1 MVPERLQLFESNP
14 IIAAVKDEGQLER
27 ALASDCGILFFLFGS
42 ICTIRP
48 LVERAKAAGKLVFVH
63 LDLTQGLS
71 SKDVA
76 ADFVKEYTGAD
87 GVISTRPFLLRR
99 AKTLGL
105 ITVLR
110 IFLVDSLSLANLDKQ
125 VESCDPDLVE
135 IMPGVMPKVVRRV
148 CAQTPVPVISGG
160 MVSDREDAI
169 TALSAGAICVSTS
182 CEALWQEL

>member
-1 MVPERLQLFESNP
+1 MTPEHIQLFESNP
-14 IIAAVKDEGQLER
+14 IIAAVKDEEQLER
-27 ALASDCGILFFLFGS
+27 AAASDCGILFFLFGN
-42 ICTIRP
+42 ICTIP
-48 LVERAKAAGKLVFVH
+48 SLVERAKAAGKLAFVH

-71 SKDVA
+71 GKDVA
-76 ADFVKEYTGAD
+76 ADFVREYTKAD

-99 AKTLGL
+99 AKALGL

-110 IFLVDSLSLANLDKQ
+110 VFLVDSLSLANLDKQ
-125 VESCDPDLVE
+125 VESCGPDLVE

-148 CAQTPVPVISGG
+148 CAGAAVPVISGG

-182 CEALWQEL
+182 CEALWREL